1 MLARFLP
8 LKVRTWLIAYYVAMR
23 FSFPTILQEVSILK
37 KGRFTLASTLLMMFG
52 LLVAGC
58 GGGSSSNGNTN
69 GNTVT
74 YNYQTPS
81 HKGGTLLYSDWEFPT
96 STNPLFNTSV
106 AGVEVSSALWGA
118 PFAVTPDGKLLPD
131 ELAEIPSQANGD
143 VSKDGLTVTM
153 KLNPNL
159 KWSDGTPITSSDF
172 KYWWKVNQ
180 DPASGAASSTG
191 YDQITSFD
199 TPDPHTAVLHYKQL
213 FAPFLYYLPNAAPE
227 HVWGSIPDAAL
238 MTTQNVN
245 LTPKVTSGPYMVQD
259 YASGQ
264 SFTMVPNKYFTS
276 TSLHPTVLDKL
287 VFKGYQSKDSLIAG
301 YQAGET
307 DHAEDFTL
315 GDLQKISN
323 LPGFQLTS
331 GASYE
336 HLDFNLSKPY
346 LQDVNVRKAIYQAV
360 DRCQLIQ
367 SLLSQPCNKLILN
380 NLEPGLPD
388 ANTSLQGFPFD
399 LNAAKQDMKAAG
411 WDCSKNPCTKNGQAF
426 PTLQL
431 VTTSGNALRQ
441 NTVQVIK
448 TDLGKLG
455 IPVNLDGNLYPAGT
469 LFGDY
474 ASGGILA
481 TGKYDLAEFAYVE
494 GLDSDGNLYY
504 SYHSSQIPSA
514 NDPAGQNFQHLNDPQ
529 LDQMLQQG
537 RSTIDQQKRSNVYK
551 NVQSYMIQ
559 QQAYQVPL
567 YTRPNITLTDGVLG
581 NYFPNPISVGNEWN
595 VGDWF
600 RKTQ

>member
-1 MLARFLP
+1 
-8 LKVRTWLIAYYVAMR
+8 
-23 FSFPTILQEVSILK
+23 LK
-37 KGRFTLASTLLMMFG
+37 KGRLALAPTLLM
-52 LLVAGC
+52 LLALVAAGC
-58 GGGSSSNGNTN
+58 GGSSSNNNTN
-69 GNTVT
+69 GIGA
-74 YNYQTPS
+74 YQYQQPTN
-81 HKGGTLLYSDWEFPT
+81 KGGTLLYSDWEFPT

-106 AGVEVSSALWGA
+106 AGVELSSALWGV
-118 PFAVTPDGKLLPD
+118 PFAVTPGGKLLPD
-131 ELAEIPSQANGD
+131 ELTEIPSQANGD

-159 KWSDGTPITSSDF
+159 KWSDGAPLTASDF

-180 DPASGAASSTG
+180 DPATGAASTTG
-191 YDQITSFD
+191 FDQITSID
-199 TPDPHTAVLHYKQL
+199 TPDPHTVVLHYKQL
-213 FAPFLYYLPNAAPE
+213 FAPFLYYLPTAAPE
-227 HVWGSIPDAAL
+227 HVWSSIPNADL
-238 MTTQNVN
+238 MTTEAVN
-245 LTPKVTSGPYMVQD
+245 LAPKVTSGPYMVQD

-315 GDLQKISN
+315 GDLQKLNN
-323 LPGFQLTS
+323 LPGLHITS

-346 LQDVNVRKAIYQAV
+346 LQNFNVRKAMYQAI
-360 DRCQLIQ
+360 DRCQMIQ
-367 SLLSQPCNKLILN
+367 SLLSQPCNRLIVN

-388 ANTSLQGFPFD
+388 ANTSIQGFPYD

-411 WDCSKNPCTKNGQAF
+411 WDCSKAPATPCTKGGEPF

-448 TDLGKLG
+448 NDLSKLG

-481 TGKYDLAEFAYVE
+481 TGKYDLAEYAYVL

-504 SYHSSQIPSA
+504 SYHSSQIPSG
-514 NDPAGQNFQHLNDPQ
+514 NDPAGQNFQHLSDTK

-537 RSTIDQQKRSNVYK
+537 RSTIDQQQRSTIYK
-551 NVQSYMIQ
+551 NVQAYMVQ

-567 YTRPNITLTDGVLG
+567 YTRPNITLTDGSVG
-581 NYFPNPISVGNEWN
+581 NYFPNPVSVGNQWN
-595 VGDWF
+595 IGDWY